1 MKPLMI
7 SETINEL
14 ASSFAGEISTD
25 TTQLC
30 IYSTDAS
37 AYSERPTAV
46 VWPKDRT
53 DLVAAVQF
61 AAKHKI
67 PLIPRTAGT
76 SLAGQVVGRGIV
88 VDISKHMTS
97 ILEVNP
103 QEHWVRV
110 QPGVILD
117 ELNMAMKE
125 HGLFFGPETSTANR
139 CMMGGMIGNNSCG
152 SHSII
157 YGSTR
162 DHMLEVKMVLSDGSE
177 AHFKPLTRQEFE
189 LKLALEGVEGN
200 IYRKLNEILSDT
212 SNTKEIM
219 EQFPEPSLKR
229 RNSGY
234 ALDLLANSEVFS
246 QSGETLNICQ
256 LIAGSE
262 GTLGIITEAKLNLV
276 PLPPKEKAVVCI
288 HLNNLE
294 EAFKAN
300 LIALKHGPTAVELM
314 DRNILDLTK
323 DNLEQSRN
331 RFFVEGEP
339 AAILIV
345 EFAESSKEII
355 EKKYASLVAE
365 MQQAGFGCHFPI
377 VWGADTAKVW
387 SLRKAGLGVLSN
399 MKGDAKPV
407 SVIEDTAVAPER
419 LPAYMADFKLIL
431 EKYGLDCVYHA
442 HIGSGE
448 LHLRPILNL
457 KDEKDVALFKAIAT
471 DVAHLVKKHRGSLS
485 GEHGDG
491 RLRGEFIPIMVGERC
506 YQLMKEVKA
515 AFDPDNIFNP
525 NKIVDTPTMNSHLRY
540 TPGAKEWRFDT
551 IFSFAESDGF
561 LRAAER
567 CNGSG
572 DCRKTILT
580 GGTMCP
586 SYMATKDEDKTTRA
600 RANMLREVLT
610 SSDRPFESRELYDI
624 LSLCLSC
631 KGCKSE
637 CPSNVDMAKM
647 KAEFLQH
654 YYDKNGI
661 PLRTRLIAY
670 ITYIYKVGSIAPT
683 ITNFFM
689 GNKSIAKPIQRALGF
704 SDRRT
709 LPLLHRTTLGK
720 WFKANWQKAVES
732 KGRVYLFGDEFTR
745 YNDVEVGIKAI
756 LLLQQLGYEVI
767 IPRHGESGRTYI
779 SKGLIRTAKRIANRN
794 IEQLSPLISDE
805 APLIGIEPSAI
816 LSFRDEYPDLAT
828 PENLGKA
835 RELARNT
842 LLIDEFLMREMQRGS
857 ITKDQF
863 TRDEVKVIFH
873 GHCQQKSIATTAA
886 TKYVLGFP
894 EGHTVTEIRSGC
906 CGMAGSFGY
915 EKEHYDLSMA
925 IGELMLFPT
934 VRQADSQTVVA
945 APGTS
950 CRHHIKDGTGRTAV
964 HPVEVLYDALRK

>member
-1 MKPLMI
+1 MI

-14 ASSFAGEISTD
+14 ANTFAGEISTD
-25 TTQLC
+25 STQLC

-37 AYSERPTAV
+37 AYSERPMAV
-46 VWPKDRT
+46 IWPKDRA
-53 DLVAAVQF
+53 DLAAAVQF

-76 SLAGQVVGRGIV
+76 SLAGQVVGRGII

-97 ILEVNP
+97 ILEVN
-103 QEHWVRV
+103 QEEHWVRV

-162 DHMLEVKMVLSDGSE
+162 DHLLEVKMVLSDGSE
-177 AHFKPLTRQEFE
+177 AHFKPLSRQE
-189 LKLALEGVEGN
+189 LSQKLTLEGVEGN
-200 IYRKLNEILSDT
+200 IYRKLYEILSDS
-212 SNTKEIM
+212 SNIKEIQ
-219 EQFPEPSLKR
+219 EQFPEPALKR

-246 QSGETLNICQ
+246 QSDEKLNICQ

-288 HLNNLE
+288 HLEQLE
-294 EAFKAN
+294 EAFRAN
-300 LIALKHGPTAVELM
+300 LIALKLGPTAVELM
-314 DRNILDLTK
+314 DKNILDLTK

-345 EFAESSKEII
+345 ELAESSKEII
-355 EKKYASLVAE
+355 EQKYNRLVAE
-365 MQQAGFGCHFPI
+365 MQQAGFGYHFPI
-377 VWGADTAKVW
+377 VWGADTSKVW
-387 SLRKAGLGVLSN
+387 NLRKAGLGVLSN

-419 LPAYMADFKLIL
+419 LPAYMADFKIIL
-431 EKYGLDCVYHA
+431 ENYGLDCVYHA

-506 YQLMKEVKA
+506 YQLMREVKA
-515 AFDPDNIFNP
+515 AFDPDSIFNP

-540 TPGAKEWRFDT
+540 TPGAKERKFDT
-551 IFSFAESDGF
+551 IFSFAESDGL

-572 DCRKTILT
+572 DCRKTILA

-610 SSDRPFESRELYDI
+610 RSDRPFENRELYDI
-624 LSLCLSC
+624 LSQCLSC

-637 CPSNVDMAKM
+637 CPSNVDMAKL

-654 YYDKNGI
+654 YYDQNGI

-670 ITYIYKVGSIAPT
+670 ITYIYKVGSIAPAV
-683 ITNFFM
+683 TNFFM
-689 GNKSIAKPIQRALGF
+689 GNKAIAKPIQRALGF

-709 LPLLHRTTLGK
+709 LPLLHGTTLK
-720 WFKANWQKAVES
+720 RWFKSDQHKNLET
-732 KGRVYLFGDEFTR
+732 KGRVYFFNDEFTN
-745 YNDVEVGIKAI
+745 YNDVEVGMKAI
-756 LLLQQLGYEVI
+756 LLLQHLGYEVI
-767 IPRHGESGRTYI
+767 IPQHGESGRTYI

-794 IEQLSPLISDE
+794 IEQLSPLVTDDT
-805 APLIGIEPSAI
+805 PLIGIEPSAI

-828 PENLGKA
+828 HENREKA
-835 RELARNT
+835 NELARNT
-842 LLIDEFLMREMQRGS
+842 YLIDEFLMREMQRGS

-863 TRDEVKVIFH
+863 KKDEVEVIFH

-886 TKYVLGFP
+886 TRYVLGFP
-894 EGHTVTEIRSGC
+894 EGYTVTEIKSGC

-915 EKEHYDLSMA
+915 EREHYDLSMA

>member
-1 MKPLMI
+1 MI
-7 SETINEL
+7 RETINEL
-14 ASSFAGEISTD
+14 SKTLKGETSIDS
-25 TTQLC
+25 TQLS

-37 AYSERPTAV
+37 AYSERPLAV
-46 VWPKDRT
+46 VWPKDRE
-53 DLVAAVQF
+53 DLVKVVQL
-61 AAKHKI
+61 AAKHQL
-67 PLIPRTAGT
+67 PLIPRAAGT
-76 SLAGQVVGRGIV
+76 SLAGQVVGNGIV
-88 VDISKHMTS
+88 VDISKHMTA

-103 QEHWVRV
+103 QEQWIRV

-117 ELNMAMKE
+117 ELNLVVKE
-125 HGLFFGPETSTANR
+125 YGLFFGPETSTANR
-139 CMMGGMIGNNSCG
+139 CMMGGMVGNNSCG

-162 DHMLEVKMVLSDGSE
+162 DHLLEVSMVLSDGTE
-177 AHFKPLTRQEFE
+177 AHFKPLTLDEFAQ
-189 LKLALEGVEGN
+189 KLMLQGVEGD
-200 IYRKLNEILSDT
+200 IYRQLNNLLS
-212 SNTKEIM
+212 NAENRKEIR

-229 RNSGY
+229 RNTGY
-234 ALDLLANSEVFS
+234 ALDLLLDNQVFGDS
-246 QSGETLNICQ
+246 NEQLNICP

-262 GTLGIITEAKLNLV
+262 GTLGIITEIKLNLV
-276 PLPPKEKAVVCI
+276 PLPPNEKAVVCI
-288 HLNNLE
+288 HLNQLD

-300 LIALKHGPTAVELM
+300 LVALVHRPTAVELM

-345 EFAESSKEII
+345 EFAEQTKQAI
-355 EKKYASLVAE
+355 EQKYAQLVLD
-365 MQQAGFGCHFPI
+365 MQQAGYGYHYPI
-377 VWGADTAKVW
+377 VWGADTARVW

-407 SVIEDTAVAPER
+407 SVIEDTAVAPAR
-419 LPAYMADFKLIL
+419 LPEYMSDFKKIL

-457 KDEKDVALFKAIAT
+457 KDAHDVELFKSIAT

-506 YQLMKEVKA
+506 YQMMKEVKA
-515 AFDPDNIFNP
+515 AFDPHCIFNP
-525 NKIVDTPTMNSHLRY
+525 HKIVDTPAMNTHLRFRVGE
-540 TPGAKEWRFDT
+540 PERKFDT
-551 IFSFAESDGF
+551 IFSFSDSEGM

-572 DCRKTILT
+572 DCRKTVLA

-586 SYMATKDEDKTTRA
+586 SFMATKDEDKTTRA
-600 RANMLREVLT
+600 RANMLREILT
-610 SSDRPFESRELYDI
+610 NSDKPFENKELYQI
-624 LSLCLSC
+624 LDLCLSC

-637 CPSNVDMAKM
+637 CPSSVDMAKL

-654 YYDKNGI
+654 YYDANGI
-661 PLRTRLIAY
+661 PLRSRLVAY
-670 ITYIYKVGSIAPT
+670 ITYIYKVGSIAPG

-689 GNKSIAKPIQRALGF
+689 GTKAFAKPIQRMLGF
-704 SDRRT
+704 SDQRT
-709 LPLLHRTTLGK
+709 LPLLHSTTLSH
-720 WFKANWQKAVES
+720 WFKSNRS
-732 KGRVYLFGDEFTR
+732 KTHQVNQRVYLFNDEFTN

-756 LLLQQLGYEVI
+756 LLLQRLGYEVV
-767 IPRHGESGRTYI
+767 IPQHGESGRTYI

-794 IEQLSPLISDE
+794 IEQLGSLVS
-805 APLIGIEPSAI
+805 ASTPLIGIEPSAI

-828 PENLGKA
+828 PQNSERA
-835 RELARNT
+835 RHIAKHT
-842 LLIDEFLMREMQRGS
+842 FLIDEFLMREMQQGN
-857 ITKDQF
+857 ITKEQF
-863 TRDEVKVIFH
+863 TNETKEVLFH

-886 TKYVLGFP
+886 TKFVLGFP
-894 EGHTVTEIRSGC
+894 EGYTVKEIRSGC

-915 EKEHYDLSMA
+915 EKEHYQLSMA
-925 IGELMLFPT
+925 IGELALFPA
-934 VRQADSQTVVA
+934 VRQASGSTLLS

-950 CRHHIKDGTGRTAV
+950 CRHHITDGTGRKAV
-964 HPVEVLYDALRK
+964 HPIEILYEALREEI